1 MATATRIYLV
11 TASGGESRLVKA
23 AVPAQAI
30 THVAKQIFSARIA
43 SQDDLVEAL
52 SAGIRVESYGETAQ
66 GELGIE

>member
-1 MATATRIYLV
+1 MATTRIYLV
-11 TASGGESRLVKA
+11 TTAAGAARLVKA
-23 AVPAQAI
+23 AVPSQAI

-52 SAGIRVESYGETAQ
+52 SNGIKVESYGETAQ